1 MVEGVV
7 TLNGQEYIGG

>member
-7 TLNGQEYIGG
+7 TLNGEEYIGG